1 MRCALKRFLK
11 GTCALAFV
19 LLAIGSANAADD
31 EFKGFYVGAN
41 AGGAF
46 GRPKVDTSPSFSP
59 TGYFASSSVP
69 AITAASNKVI
79 DTNGFTAG
87 GTVGYN
93 WQWENLVAGLE
104 ADYGAMNLSGS
115 TTVTGVYPCCAPT
128 SFTVAQTAKTG
139 WLFTVRPRFGVVF
152 GHFLL
157 YGTAGA
163 AITNVKYTALFTDT
177 FATAH
182 ESAAI
187 NETRPGWIAGIG
199 GEHHFTHHLSV
210 KGEYLWTDF
219 GVASIPTSNLT
230 AFTPPIAFPTN
241 IFTHTVNMRAGLVR
255 AGINFRF

>member
-1 MRCALKRFLK
+1 LNRFLK

-19 LLAIGSANAADD
+19 LLALRSANAADD

-41 AGGAF
+41 VGGAF

-59 TGYFASSSVP
+59 TGYFAATSVP
-69 AITAASNKVI
+69 AIASASNQTI

-87 GTVGYN
+87 GTAGYN
-93 WQWENLVAGLE
+93 FQWENLVVGLE

-128 SFTVAQTAKTG
+128 SFTVAQTAKTS
-139 WLFTVRPRFGVVF
+139 WLFTVRPRVGVVF

-187 NETRPGWIAGIG
+187 NETRPGWIAGVG
-199 GEHHFTHHLSV
+199 GEHHISHHLSI

-219 GVASIPTSNLT
+219 GTASIPTSGLT

>member
-1 MRCALKRFLK
+1 MNRFLK

-19 LLAIGSANAADD
+19 LFALGSAKAADND
-31 EFKGFYVGAN
+31 FKGFYVGVN

-59 TGYFASSSVP
+59 TGYFAATSTP
-69 AITAASNKVI
+69 AITNASNQII

-87 GTVGYN
+87 GTAGYN
-93 WQWENLVAGLE
+93 WQWDTLVVGLE
-104 ADYGAMNLSGS
+104 GDYGAMNLSGS
-115 TTVTGVYPCCAPT
+115 TTVTQAYPCCLTT
-128 SFTVAQTAKTG
+128 SFTVAQTAKTS
-139 WLFTVRPRFGVVF
+139 WVLTLRPRVGVVF
-152 GHFLL
+152 GRFLL
-157 YGTAGA
+157 YGTAGT

-187 NETRPGWIAGIG
+187 NETRPGWTAGVG
-199 GEHHFTHHLSV
+199 GEYHFSHHLSL

-219 GVASIPTSNLT
+219 GVASIPTSGLT
-230 AFTPPIAFPTN
+230 AFTPPIPFPTN

-255 AGINFRF
+255 AGLNFRF